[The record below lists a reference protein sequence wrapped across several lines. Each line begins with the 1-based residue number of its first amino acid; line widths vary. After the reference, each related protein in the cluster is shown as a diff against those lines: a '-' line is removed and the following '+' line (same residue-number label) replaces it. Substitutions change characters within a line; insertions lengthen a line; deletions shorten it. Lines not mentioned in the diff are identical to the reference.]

1 MESKSNV
8 VSPKSNY
15 LPKHQNSDMW
25 QNSPK
30 KSSLLENFKDLDQ
43 ADIEALKSEC
53 VKTITDE
60 VYNSMKNSLSQNYYT
75 KAPYS
80 PSNSSIFQSF
90 RSSQNPI
97 SFHEEKKPMFQCY
110 ICKTIFEEN
119 SYRKKEIAGVFNG
132 KQRFQCN
139 NCWGRAQIFISHT
152 QAPTPEPTP
161 TPAPEPLVQPVPD
174 RLRFC
179 DIRRQGD

>member
-25 QNSPK
+25 KNSPK
-30 KSSLLENFKDLDQ
+30 KGSLLENFKDLDQ

-60 VYNSMKNSLSQNYYT
+60 VYNSMKNSSSQNYYT

-80 PSNSSIFQSF
+80 PANSSIFQSF

-119 SYRKKEIAGVFNG
+119 SYRKKEEAGVFNE

-139 NCWGRAQIFISHT
+139 NCWERAEMFISHT
-152 QAPTPEPTP
+152 RAPTPAPNP

-174 RLRFC
+174 RFC